1 MFLSFSLKVP
11 CYPLHVFLDLRL
23 SELDHSRHI
32 VLVLGSVFLE
42 LAAPVQNVVEQ
53 VAAVD
58 FCAVRAEHLRRQ
70 RREVIDALAKAD
82 LAVFTHRGH
91 ELLAGVAVTTGL
103 AVPDVFPVRFVRD
116 LDAVIQAPNERAAV
130 IQFPVLRNVRR
141 RAKGLSAATWA
152 AQNLIFFQNHHLLL
166 HHSGAFSALHILPQ
180 GFQRVHLPQGCPSK
194 PACNRSC

>member
-1 MFLSFSLKVP
+1 MLKTA
-11 CYPLHVFLDLRL
+11 
-23 SELDHSRHI
+23 
-32 VLVLGSVFLE
+32 FLE
-42 LAAPVQNVVEQ
+42 LTAPIQNVVEQ

-58 FCAVRAEHLRRQ
+58 FCAVRVEHLRRQ

-82 LAVFTHRGH
+82 LAVFAHRGH

-130 IQFPVLRNVRR
+130 VQFPVLRDVRR

-152 AQNLIFFQNHHLLL
+152 A
-166 HHSGAFSALHILPQ
+166 
-180 GFQRVHLPQGCPSK
+180 
-194 PACNRSC
+194 